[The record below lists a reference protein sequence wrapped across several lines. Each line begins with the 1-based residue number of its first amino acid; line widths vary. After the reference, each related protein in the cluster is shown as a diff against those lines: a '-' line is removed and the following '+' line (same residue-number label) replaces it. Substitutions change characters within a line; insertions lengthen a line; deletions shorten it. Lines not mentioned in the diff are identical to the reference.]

1 MSRFR
6 LIRDEEGYGLSDSFV
21 AMKPLRI
28 RFDSPAYLRRLA
40 AAGRRSELVARA
52 VGVKPGLSVLDCTA
66 GLGRDGFLLAH
77 LGCEVTLIERS
88 KILATLLADGLARAA
103 QHPRLS
109 ATVSRVTVQQAD
121 SIAMLTQT
129 EVAAD
134 VIYLDP
140 MFPRKQGSAA
150 VKGEMQALQ
159 NFIGTD
165 QDALSL
171 LLAARRQAGRRIVL
185 KRPAAGIWQPPVA
198 PIHVFAQRNA
208 CYEIYPAAS

>member
-6 LIRDEEGYGLSDSFV
+6 LIRDEQGYGLSDSFV
-21 AMKPLRI
+21 TMKPLRI

-52 VGVKPGLSVLDCTA
+52 IGVKPGLTVFDCTA

-77 LGCEVTLIERS
+77 LGCEVTLMERS
-88 KILATLLADGLARAA
+88 KVLATLLADGLARAA
-103 QHPRLS
+103 QHPQLA
-109 ATVSRVTVQQAD
+109 ATVSRIKLQQAD
-121 SIAMLTQT
+121 SIAMLSGSEIT
-129 EVAAD
+129 AD

-140 MFPRKQGSAA
+140 MFPKKPGSAA

-165 QDALSL
+165 QDAMAL
-171 LLAARRQAGRRIVL
+171 LVAARCQTGRRIVL

-198 PIHVFAQRNA
+198 PIHVLEQRNA
-208 CYEIYPAAS
+208 CYEVYSAAS